1 MMMMICKV
9 RNMGVHTNQEIT
21 EQLPISPKT
30 SKTSEL
36 HNKNIEIYTKI

>member
-1 MMMMICKV
+1 MMICKV

-30 SKTSEL
+30 NKTSEL
-36 HNKNIEIYTKI
+36 FKRI